1 MKRLIGLFSSTVL
14 GSAGVALLVGTA
26 PAYAQQTAQQ
36 TPAASGALEE
46 VIVTARYR
54 EERLQ
59 ETPIAI
65 TAITAEEIEVRG
77 FTQGYEIGYTVPN
90 AAFRPAQ
97 AAFGNTM
104 SAFIRGIGQYDFL
117 AEFEPG
123 VGIYFDDVLH
133 PFTMGSSVDLM
144 DLERVEI
151 LRGPQGTLFGRGS
164 IGGAVRYV
172 SKKPQGDNTGSVQ
185 VTYGDFDRIDVRGS
199 YDFALGENVFARVTG
214 VSKQRDGYQDV
225 LDFACANPLAAGVGD
240 GLAADGADADAL
252 PDVVAVGSPEDIA
265 GSIPTKIP
273 NRLKG
278 CKMGTQGGEDIV
290 GGRAA
295 LRVIASEDFELQF
308 TADYQNDS
316 SEARAD
322 SLVSVTGPAG
332 SFATWSDLYLSRYY
346 GVPFDNRF
354 VTGDPSVTY
363 ATYDDARSGLK
374 FEPKTALEQQGFSA
388 KADWNMGAVRAELIG
403 SYREFTSEFATDA
416 DQSPFN
422 EQTVDQ
428 HSDVDATTAELRFSG
443 RLADAIDWTVGGF
456 YYDGEFQTA
465 QTVSIPAFIFAGVF
479 GGVCGTYTPPNT
491 CTGGIPGITPDGA
504 ATIAAGV
511 IDGGARF
518 LVNAF
523 NITKSENTSAFA
535 HFVWDLGDRISL
547 TAGGRYSQDKKDE
560 DFDNTIVQAQLA
572 TDESHTDWKAGI
584 DFKLTEDALIY
595 ASAAT
600 GYRPQAFNPRPFQST
615 QFVQVDGEEA
625 TSYELGLKGDFFD
638 QRLRFNVAAFFI
650 DYTQRIV
657 PVGGTECLANPNPPP
672 TYLPDT
678 GAPGPFTDS
687 LGNVCD
693 AITSRTFYQNVP
705 GEVEGAELEFT
716 FRPVDALTISG
727 MYGYTGW
734 SSDDLDDPQSVFGP
748 SALPTL
754 VDYPIYVPEQNW
766 SAAIAY
772 EFGSGGGSTVTPRVD
787 VYGQSEIC
795 STVTSTAGC
804 ADGYE
809 LVNAR
814 LEWAS
819 ADRDWMIAL
828 GLNNATDEE
837 YYLNIFDL
845 SAFGQPTTE
854 GQPGRPQE
862 WYVQFQRNF
871 R

>member
-14 GSAGVALLVGTA
+14 SSAGVALLLGTA
-26 PAYAQQTAQQ
+26 PAIAQQTAQQ

-54 EERLQ
+54 EEKLQ

-164 IGGAVRYV
+164 IGGALRYV

-185 VTYGDFDRIDVRGS
+185 VTYGDYDRIDVRAS
-199 YDFALGENVFARVTG
+199 YDFGLSENVFARITG
-214 VSKQRDGYQDV
+214 VSKSRDGYQDV

-240 GLAADGADADAL
+240 GFAADGADLDTA
-252 PDVVAVGSPEDIA
+252 PEVVAVGSAADNA
-265 GSIPTKIP
+265 ASIPTRIP

-278 CKMGTQGGEDIV
+278 CKVGTQGGEDIV

-295 LRVIASEDFELQF
+295 LRVVASEDFELLF
-308 TADYQNDS
+308 AADYQNDT

-322 SLVSVTGPAG
+322 SLVLISGPAG
-332 SFATWSDLYLSRYY
+332 SFAQWSDDYLRRLY
-346 GVPFDNRF
+346 GVPFDSRF
-354 VTGDPSVTY
+354 QSTDPYVTY
-363 ATYDDARSGLK
+363 ATYDDARSGLS
-374 FEPKTALEQQGFSA
+374 FAPKTALEQQGFSA
-388 KADWNMGAVRAELIG
+388 KADWNIGENVRAELIG

-416 DQSPFN
+416 DQGPFN

-428 HSDVDATTAELRFSG
+428 HSDVDSTTAELRFSG
-443 RLADAIDWTVGGF
+443 RIADSIDWTVGGF
-456 YYDGEFQTA
+456 YLDAEFQTA

-479 GGVCGTYTPPNT
+479 NAVCGTRTSATTCSSGAPP
-491 CTGGIPGITPDGA
+491 DVA
-504 ATIAAGV
+504 ANVATGV
-511 IDGGARF
+511 IDEAARF
-518 LVNAF
+518 LVNAL
-523 NITKSENTSAFA
+523 NVTKSENTSAFA
-535 HFVWDLGDRISL
+535 HFVWDATDRLAL
-547 TAGGRYSQDKKDE
+547 TVGGRYSEDKKSE

-572 TDESHTDWKAGI
+572 TSESHTDWKAGI
-584 DFKLTEDALIY
+584 DFKFTDTVLGY

-600 GYRPQAFNPRPFQST
+600 GYRPQTFNPRPFQYT
-615 QFVQVDGEEA
+615 QFVQVEGEEA
-625 TSYELGLKGDFFD
+625 TSYELGIKGDFFD
-638 QRLRFNVAAFFI
+638 RRLRLNVAAFYI
-650 DYTQRIV
+650 DYNKRIFPVAGIECLIV
-657 PVGGTECLANPNPPP
+657 PGTQGAQPPVYDLDP
-672 TYLPDT
+672 
-678 GAPGPFTDS
+678 PGPFTDS
-687 LGNVCD
+687 LGQGCAAV
-693 AITSRTFYQNVP
+693 TSRTFYENVP

-734 SSDDLDDPQSVFGP
+734 SSDDIDNPGSVFAVP
-748 SALPTL
+748 PP
-754 VDYPIYVPEQNW
+754 VFNDYPPYVPEFTW
-766 SAAIAY
+766 SATMAY
-772 EFGSGGGSTVTPRVD
+772 EFGTGGGSTLTPRVD
-787 VYGQSEIC
+787 VYGQSENC
-795 STVTSTAGC
+795 FGPYSPNGC
-804 ADGYE
+804 ADAYE

-819 ADRDWMIAL
+819 PDRAWQIAL

-837 YYLNIFDL
+837 YFLNFFDL
-845 SAFGQPTTE
+845 SGFGQPTTE
-854 GQPGRPQE
+854 AQPGRPQE
-862 WYVQFQRNF
+862 WYVQFIRNF
-871 R
+871 Q